1 MREPIL
7 KLVDVDFSF
16 GQRVVLE
23 GINLELFQ
31 DDFVGLIGPNGGGK
45 TILLKVIL
53 GLLKP
58 SRGSVE
64 LFGQEPSVSRH
75 QVGYVPQY
83 AKFDPDYPI
92 RVIDAVLMGR
102 LAQWRLFR
110 RYGTRDYEVAR
121 ECLLKVELEG
131 FDQRQV
137 SQLSGGQLQRVLIA
151 RALAVEPRLLILDEP
166 TASLDPQVGHSIY
179 GLLDEIAKESAI
191 LMVSHDLGVISSH
204 VKTIACLNRKLHYH
218 NSKEIERETIEESY
232 GCPIDMVVHRHTH
245 RVLEEHQ
252 G

>member
-1 MREPIL
+1 LREPIL